1 MRLITVV
8 TTYKSTGKEAFID
21 DNNEISFRSL
31 GANIEGHAQTIE
43 ASNATEFA
51 ALLNSLKQGQYIIPD
66 YVPEAV
72 SRNVDFEIVAAK
84 KYAKLFKV
92 TKKDPD
98 FGALREHEGRFYVA
112 KVMTPGVWVFGQWR
126 LFDRDVDEQTPKAFR
141 SMSDEQWLQHM
152 DTMIPGFSECEYL
165 IAAST
170 KSRVCF
176 AGKPET
182 AVASTNAHI
191 FVLCKNT
198 HMSDRVRS
206 SAKVMASERGLSWQ
220 KNNKLGHKSTALIFD
235 TAVFTLH
242 RDCYEAPPSIADRRL
257 ELLPRDIK
265 VHEGKV
271 LDLEKAF
278 PKMTQERAAVSGA
291 YKGKFEIDTE
301 GRISESEY
309 NSLMPDTIIELE
321 DQTLSVLE
329 FVESEAY
336 ECNVKYRCQAA
347 FRDSS
352 SWNGVLRKYIDARV
366 MHYDQGTGISHW
378 TAIPV
383 WQPAAER
390 YANSEGGPG
399 NERLMATKALGIV
412 LSTMTAQEL
421 EIHAD
426 DIKERSGATKAKIK
440 ALRKA
445 GLGFKQ
451 ETDEHK
457 AIQVRMDAI
466 HKARIEAAKSVNT
479 RKDITELRTFEE
491 TQAEL
496 SANWCLILNQNETVA
511 ATFFFERND
520 QNFHELKF
528 QTFKVGALRTFLTNT
543 DLETEFG
550 RVSAVDE
557 WMGNRSRV
565 GVRQVTFEPG
575 LPRHFDGKLNLWTG
589 WGIEPGETS
598 DGCELFLNHVRE
610 VIASGDQK
618 SYEYLLGW
626 MATVVQRIYNR
637 TQGKPLART
646 EIILVLRSIQG
657 TGKGLFE
664 QYFAKLFGVHA
675 LTTSKG
681 HDIAGRFNW
690 KFANQLLICADEAFF
705 AGDHATYDA
714 MKAFATDPFF
724 DFEKKFQDSVTLPNH
739 VSMIMSSN
747 KDWVTPAELRDRRM
761 CVLDVSDARVGNA
774 EYFEALVTE
783 MHGSGP
789 KALFRYLLDYDL
801 GAFAIRDYPR
811 TEALASQI
819 VQTLA
824 RDNALYSWLEDVL
837 ESGEFVVP
845 HAWFNRRVTGCYYGG
860 DPDCPFEPVEE
871 EDSQSAAPPKQ
882 RGVEDPSRLANQ
894 LRESTDAHQGVVI
907 HWPQHH
913 RIRLPRGLIVD
924 MINQTAR
931 NTYSKRSNKQVGFD
945 LRKIGLIDDCSGL
958 KVSVDTSRRD
968 IYGYRVEGKVQQVN
982 AWDLPSR
989 DEAAELFARHLTE
1002 KRSG

>member
-8 TTYKSTGKEAFID
+8 TTYKPTGKEAFVD
-21 DNNEISFRSL
+21 ENNEISFRSL

-43 ASNATEFA
+43 ANNATELA
-51 ALLNSLKQGQYIIPD
+51 ALLTSLKQGQYIIPD
-66 YVPEAV
+66 YVAEAV
-72 SRNVDFEIVAAK
+72 SRNVDFEIVTAK

-92 TKKDPD
+92 TQKDPD

-112 KVMTPGVWVFGQWR
+112 KVMTPGVWVFGDWR
-126 LFDRDVDEQTPKAFR
+126 LFDRDVDEQTPKIFR
-141 SMSDEQWLQHM
+141 SMSDEQWLDHM

-165 IAAST
+165 IAASS

-176 AGKPET
+176 AGKPDT
-182 AVASTNAHI
+182 AKASTNAHI

-206 SAKVMASERGLSWQ
+206 SAKVMASEHGLSWQ
-220 KNNKLGHKSTALIFD
+220 KANKLGHKTLALIFD

-242 RDCYEAPPSIADRRL
+242 RDCYEAPPSIADNRL
-257 ELLPRDIK
+257 ELLPREIK
-265 VHEGKV
+265 VHKGKV

-278 PKMTQERAAVSGA
+278 PVMTQERASASGA

-329 FVESEAY
+329 FVESQAY

-378 TAIPV
+378 TSIPV

-390 YANSEGGPG
+390 YLNSEGGPG

-426 DIKERSGATKAKIK
+426 DIKVHSGATKAKIK

-445 GLGFKQ
+445 GLGFKH

-466 HKARIEAAKSVNT
+466 HKARVEAAKSVNT
-479 RKDITELRTFEE
+479 RKDITELRTFDEV
-491 TQAEL
+491 QAEL

-543 DLETEFG
+543 DMVTEAG

-557 WMGNRSRV
+557 WIGNSNRV

-589 WGIEPGETS
+589 WGIEPAETS
-598 DGCELFLNHVRE
+598 EGCELFLNHVRE
-610 VIASGDQK
+610 VIAAGDQT

-646 EIILVLRSIQG
+646 EIILVLRSVQG

-675 LTTSKG
+675 MTTSKG

-761 CVLDVSDARVGNA
+761 CVLDVSDSRLGDE
-774 EYFEALVTE
+774 EYFDALVGE
-783 MHGSGP
+783 MRGAGP
-789 KALFRYLLDYDL
+789 KALFKYLLDYDL
-801 GAFAIRDYPR
+801 SAFAIRDYPR

-824 RDNALYSWLEDVL
+824 RDNALYSWLEDVI

-845 HAWFNRRVTGCYYGG
+845 HSWLNRRVTGCYYEG
-860 DPDCPFEPVEE
+860 DPDCPFESVGEE
-871 EDSQSAAPPKQ
+871 ADKVGN
-882 RGVEDPSRLANQ
+882 R
-894 LRESTDAHQGVVI
+894 LREAAEANQGVVI
-907 HWPQHH
+907 HWPEKH
-913 RIRLPRGLIVD
+913 RIRLPRNLVVD

-931 NTYSKRSNKQVGFD
+931 NSYSRRTNKLVGID
-945 LRKIGLIDDCSGL
+945 LRKIGLIGDCEGL
-958 KVSVDTSRRD
+958 KVTVDSTRRD
-968 IYGYRVEGKVQQVN
+968 TWGAPVVGKVQQVN

-989 DEAAELFARHLTE
+989 AEAAELFARHLTE